1 MNTTMGGYMAYRE
14 DTLCGMFHNQSL
26 RYGDDHPFLMG
37 KFDNQGVPIHEYRNI
52 TWRQAREE
60 VLDLA
65 RGLISLGLGKG
76 DTAVIFAES
85 RPRWII
91 ADQAIQ
97 ACGAIGVPLYPTVS
111 HEELV
116 YMINDSEPKIV
127 IVSTKDKAE
136 EIVEIRKRDSE
147 LKNVPIIVMGPWDD
161 AKRKNVYT
169 FSRIMESGRKNVDLS
184 LVEER
189 IQRVIPDDTVSII
202 YTSGTT
208 GKPKGVVLTQ
218 SNFVSNII
226 QTTRSEVMVRQK
238 EKDLHLV
245 SLVHLPLCHSYG
257 RTTDY
262 HVAGLYFGGVLAFA
276 QSYDTIARD
285 LLEIRPN
292 VITSIPRFF
301 EKTYDI
307 IKSTI
312 SRQKPVYRALF
323 NWAVKQ
329 GEIYVD
335 AMARGKRVSLLELNM
350 FGLANMLV
358 FDRLKKMMGMDRLVM
373 AASGGGKLSKDVCT
387 FFRALNIQLS
397 EGYGLTETSPAINF
411 NEPEIIDTEEHGP
424 LYSIFYDW
432 VMNMTTD
439 MMVTK
444 QAQGISPYAN
454 PISSIRLGLCYSTV
468 LYKLRV
474 KPGTVGRPV
483 IWTEEKIAPDG
494 EVLVKGP
501 QVFKEYWK
509 LPEETKDSFT
519 EDGWFKTG
527 DVGAFDDEGFL
538 IITDR
543 KKDLFVTSGGKN
555 IAPHPIE
562 VSLLTMPYIDQVC
575 LVGDGRK
582 YLSALIVPDFAELG
596 RYAKKKGIAFK
607 DNTELVHDPS
617 INVLITQQVDA
628 VNRGLARYE
637 QIKYFKILEQ
647 PFTIESGELTPTLKV
662 KRRVV
667 FKKYKAQVQEMYDY

>member
-1 MNTTMGGYMAYRE
+1 MNAFLGGYMAYRD
-14 DTLCGMFHNQSL
+14 DTLCGMFHNQAV
-26 RYGDDHPFLMG
+26 RYGDDHTFLMG
-37 KFDNQGVPIHEYRNI
+37 KFDAHGAHADEFRNLS
-52 TWRQAREE
+52 WRQARQE

-65 RGLISLGLGKG
+65 RGLISLGLNTG

-97 ACGAIGVPLYPTVS
+97 ACGAISVPLYPTIS
-111 HEELV
+111 HEELT
-116 YMINDSEPKIV
+116 YMIRDSQAKMI
-127 IVSTKDKAE
+127 IVSTSAKAEQILEIRNKDKALN
-136 EIVEIRKRDSE
+136 KA
-147 LKNVPIIVMGPWDD
+147 PIILMSPWNKPKVKGIFTFGQVMQKGEKVACSD
-161 AKRKNVYT
+161 
-169 FSRIMESGRKNVDLS
+169 
-184 LVEER
+184 VEKR
-189 IQRVIPDDTVSII
+189 IQRVIPEDTVSII

-208 GKPKGVVLTQ
+208 GKPKGVVLTH

-226 QTTRSEVMVRQK
+226 QSTRSELMVRQK

-307 IKSTI
+307 IQSSI
-312 SRQKPVYRALF
+312 SRQKPMYRALF
-323 NWAVKQ
+323 NWAMKK

-335 AMARGKRVSLLELNM
+335 AMAKGKRVSLLNLNM
-350 FGLANMLV
+350 FGLANRLV
-358 FDRLKKMMGMDRLVM
+358 FDKLKKMMGMDRLVM
-373 AASGGGKLSKDVCT
+373 AASGGGKLSKEVCT
-387 FFRALNIQLS
+387 FFRAMNIQLS
-397 EGYGLTETSPAINF
+397 EGYGLTETSPIINF
-411 NEPEIIDTEEHGP
+411 NQPEIIDNGNHGR
-424 LYSIFYDW
+424 LYHVFHDRI
-432 VMNMTTD
+432 MNMTTEI
-439 MMVTK
+439 MVAK

-454 PISSIRLGLCYSTV
+454 PIDSIKLGICYSTM

-483 IWTEEKIAPDG
+483 VWTEEKIAPDG
-494 EVLVKGP
+494 EVLVRGP

-509 LPEETKDSFT
+509 LPDETNDAFT

-527 DVGAFDDEGFL
+527 DIGSFDEEGFL
-538 IITDR
+538 MITDR

-562 VSLLTMPYIDQVC
+562 IALVTMPYIDQAC

-582 YLSALIVPDFAELG
+582 YLSALIVPDFSELG
-596 RYAKKKGIAFK
+596 RYAKKNGITYE
-607 DNTELVHDPS
+607 DNAELVHNPQ
-617 INVLITQQVDA
+617 INALITKQVDA
-628 VNRGLARYE
+628 VNATLARYE
-637 QIKYFKILEQ
+637 QVKYFKILEN

-667 FKKYKAQVQEMYDY
+667 YERYQALIRELYDH

>member
-1 MNTTMGGYMAYRE
+1 MAYRD
-14 DTLCGMFHNQSL
+14 DTLCGMFHNQAL
-26 RYGDDHPFLMG
+26 RYGDGHTFLMG
-37 KFDNQGVPIHEYRNI
+37 KFDAHGAPADEFHNI
-52 TWRQAREE
+52 SWTQARQE
-60 VLDLA
+60 VLALA
-65 RGLISLGLGKG
+65 RGLIALGLNRD
-76 DTAVIFAES
+76 DTVVIFAES

-97 ACGAIGVPLYPTVS
+97 ACGAISVPLYPTVS
-111 HEELV
+111 HEELT
-116 YMINDSEPKIV
+116 YMISDSQAKMI
-127 IVSTKDKAE
+127 IVSTSDKAE
-136 EIVEIRKRDSE
+136 QILEIRKDDNA
-147 LKNVPIIVMGPWDD
+147 LNKVPIILMSPWKGQRMKGVFTFGQVMEKGEKVACAD
-161 AKRKNVYT
+161 
-169 FSRIMESGRKNVDLS
+169 
-184 LVEER
+184 VEER
-189 IQRVIPDDTVSII
+189 IQRVIPEDTASII

-208 GKPKGVVLTQ
+208 GKPKGVVLTHN
-218 SNFVSNII
+218 NFISNII
-226 QTTRSEVMVRQK
+226 QSTRSELMVRQK

-285 LLEIRPN
+285 LMEIRPN

-307 IKSTI
+307 IQSSI

-323 NWAVKQ
+323 NWAMKK

-335 AMARGKRVSLLELNM
+335 AMARGKRVSLLSLNM
-350 FGLANMLV
+350 FGLANRFV
-358 FDRLKKMMGMDRLVM
+358 FDKLKKMMGMDRLVM
-373 AASGGGKLSKDVCT
+373 AASGGGKLSKEVCT
-387 FFRALNIQLS
+387 FFRSMNIQLS
-397 EGYGLTETSPAINF
+397 EGYGLTETSPIINF
-411 NEPEIIDTEEHGP
+411 NQPEIIDDGNHGH
-424 LYSIFYDW
+424 LYHKYHDLIMDI
-432 VMNMTTD
+432 TTD
-439 MMVTK
+439 IMVTK

-454 PISSIRLGLCYSTV
+454 PLHSIMLGICYSTV
-468 LYKLRV
+468 LYKLRI

-483 IWTEEKIAPDG
+483 LWTEEKIAPDG
-494 EVLVKGP
+494 EILVRGP

-509 LPEETKDSFT
+509 LPDETKDAFT

-527 DVGAFDDEGFL
+527 DIGSFDEEGFL
-538 IITDR
+538 MITDR

-562 VSLLTMPYIDQVC
+562 VALVTMPYIDQAC

-582 YLSALIVPDFAELG
+582 YLSALIVPDFSELG
-596 RYAKKKGIAFK
+596 RYAKKNGITYE
-607 DNTELVHDPS
+607 DNAELVHNPQ
-617 INVLITQQVDA
+617 INALITQQIDT
-628 VNRGLARYE
+628 VNATLARYE
-637 QIKYFKILEQ
+637 QVKYIKILEN

-667 FKKYKAQVQEMYDY
+667 FERYQDLIREMYDH

>member
-1 MNTTMGGYMAYRE
+1 MAYRD
-14 DTLCGMFHNQSL
+14 DTLCGMFHNQAL
-26 RYGDDHPFLMG
+26 RYGDGHTFLMG
-37 KFDNQGVPIHEYRNI
+37 KFDAHGAPADEFHTIS
-52 TWRQAREE
+52 WRQARQE

-65 RGLISLGLGKG
+65 RGLIALKLNRG

-111 HEELV
+111 HEELT
-116 YMINDSEPKIV
+116 YMIRDSQAKMI
-127 IVSTKDKAE
+127 IVSTRDKAE
-136 EIVEIRKRDSE
+136 QILEIRKTDNA
-147 LKNVPIIVMGPWDD
+147 LNKIPIILMSPWNGPKVKGVFTFGQVMKKGEEVACAD
-161 AKRKNVYT
+161 
-169 FSRIMESGRKNVDLS
+169 
-184 LVEER
+184 VEER
-189 IQRVIPDDTVSII
+189 IQRVIPEDTVSII

-208 GKPKGVVLTQ
+208 GKPKGVVLTH
-218 SNFVSNII
+218 SNFISNII
-226 QTTRSEVMVRQK
+226 QSTRSELMVRQK

-307 IKSTI
+307 IQSSI

-323 NWAVKQ
+323 NWAMKK

-335 AMARGKRVSLLELNM
+335 AMAQGKRVSLLNLNM
-350 FGLANMLV
+350 FGLANRFV
-358 FDRLKKMMGMDRLVM
+358 FDKLKKMMGMDRLVM
-373 AASGGGKLSKDVCT
+373 AASGGGKLSKEVCT

-397 EGYGLTETSPAINF
+397 EGYGLTETSPIINF
-411 NEPEIIDTEEHGP
+411 NQPEIIDNGNHGR
-424 LYSIFYDW
+424 LYQKFHDRI
-432 VMNMTTD
+432 MNMTTD
-439 MMVTK
+439 IMVTK

-454 PISSIRLGLCYSTV
+454 PIDSIKLGICYSTI

-483 IWTEEKIAPDG
+483 LWTEEKIAPDG
-494 EVLVKGP
+494 EVLVRGP

-509 LPEETKDSFT
+509 LPDETKDAFT
-519 EDGWFKTG
+519 QDGWFKTG
-527 DVGAFDDEGFL
+527 DIGSFDEEGFL
-538 IITDR
+538 MITDR

-562 VSLLTMPYIDQVC
+562 VALVTMPYIDQAC

-582 YLSALIVPDFAELG
+582 YLSALIVPDFSELG
-596 RYAKKKGIAFK
+596 RYAKKNGITYE
-607 DNTELVHDPS
+607 DNAELVHNPQV
-617 INVLITQQVDA
+617 NALITKQVDA
-628 VNRGLARYE
+628 VNATLARYE
-637 QIKYFKILEQ
+637 QVKYFKILEN

-667 FKKYKAQVQEMYDY
+667 FERYKTQIQELYDH

>member
-1 MNTTMGGYMAYRE
+1 MGYRE
-14 DTLCGMFHNQSL
+14 DTLCGMFHNQAL
-26 RYGDDHPFLMG
+26 RYGDDYTFLKG
-37 KFDNQGVPIHEYRNI
+37 KFDTDGSPVGEYHDI
-52 TWRQAREE
+52 TWKQARQE
-60 VLDLA
+60 VIDVA
-65 RGLISLGLGKG
+65 RGLMALGLKKG

-97 ACGAIGVPLYPTVS
+97 ASGAIGVPLYPTVS

-116 YMINDSEPKIV
+116 YMIKDSEAKLI
-127 IVSTKDKAE
+127 IVSTRARAE
-136 EIVEIRKRDSE
+136 QIIEIRNSDSG
-147 LKNVPIIVMGPWDD
+147 LKKVPIILMSPWEGP
-161 AKRKNVYT
+161 KIKKLHT
-169 FSRIMESGRKNVDLS
+169 FSEIMEKGKQVAREA
-184 LVEER
+184 VEEN
-189 IQRVIPDDTVSII
+189 IQRVIPGDTVSII

-208 GKPKGVVLTQ
+208 GKPKGVVLTHN
-218 SNFVSNII
+218 NFVSNII
-226 QTTRSEVMVRQK
+226 QGTRSELMLRQK
-238 EKDLHLV
+238 EKDLHLT

-262 HVAGLYFGGVLAFA
+262 HVAGLYFGGVLVFA
-276 QSYDTIARD
+276 ESYETIARD

-307 IKSTI
+307 ILSTI
-312 SRQKPVYRALF
+312 SRQKPIYRALF
-323 NWAVKQ
+323 NWAMKK

-335 AMARGKRVSLLELNM
+335 AMAQGKRVSLLDLNM

-373 AASGGGKLSKDVCT
+373 AASGGGKLSKEVCT

-397 EGYGLTETSPAINF
+397 EGYGLTETSPIINF
-411 NEPEIIDTEEHGP
+411 NEPAIIDNGKHGP
-424 LYSIFYDW
+424 LYNIFHEKI
-432 VMNMTTD
+432 MNMTTD
-439 MMVTK
+439 IMVTK
-444 QAQGISPYAN
+444 QAQGLSPYAN
-454 PISSIRLGLCYSTV
+454 PLRSIRLGLCYSTV

-494 EVLVKGP
+494 EVLVRGP

-509 LPEETKDSFT
+509 LPDETKAAFT
-519 EDGWFKTG
+519 EDGWFATG
-527 DVGAFDDEGFL
+527 DIGSFDDEGFL
-538 IITDR
+538 MITDR

-562 VSLLTMPYIDQVC
+562 VALVTKPYIDQVC
-575 LVGDGRK
+575 LVGDGNK
-582 YLSALIVPDFAELG
+582 YLSALIVPDFSQLG
-596 RYAKKKGIAFK
+596 RYAKKNGIAFK
-607 DNTELVHDPS
+607 DNAEAACDPS
-617 INVLITQQVDA
+617 INALITQQVDA
-628 VNRGLARYE
+628 VNETLARYE
-637 QIKYFKILEQ
+637 QIKYFKILEK
-647 PFTIESGELTPTLKV
+647 PFTIDSGELTPTLKV

-667 FKKYKAQVQEMYDY
+667 FERYKSQIEEMYDKYWE